1 MSDVISG
8 FFTRVAWLRFFRYWR
23 MATKQ
28 NKSII
33 NPAAVTV
40 TETMIICVVLI
51 RRTDTELFAFVV
63 EPIAIAVAEAED
75 ELVTT
80 SGYISVGTTGDGGK
94 AAVHR
99 SYPIAALRDEY
110 AWSRKKLYSAVIAEA
125 SFVIKLGPEED
136 PSTKPT
142 ETMY

>member
-1 MSDVISG
+1 
-8 FFTRVAWLRFFRYWR
+8 

-33 NPAAVTV
+33 NPAVVTV

-51 RRTDTELFAFVV
+51 RLTDTELFAFVV
-63 EPIAIAVAEAED
+63 ESSAVAVAEAED
-75 ELVTT
+75 ELVTI
-80 SGYISVGTTGDGGK
+80 SGYNSVGTTGDGGK

-99 SYPIAALRDEY
+99 SYPITALRDEY

-125 SFVIKLGPEED
+125 SFVI
-136 PSTKPT
+136 
-142 ETMY
+142 

>member
-1 MSDVISG
+1 
-8 FFTRVAWLRFFRYWR
+8 

-33 NPAAVTV
+33 NPAVVTV

-51 RRTDTELFAFVV
+51 RRTDTELSAFVV
-63 EPIAIAVAEAED
+63 ESSAVAVAEAED
-75 ELVTT
+75 ELVATT
-80 SGYISVGTTGDGGK
+80 GYNSVGTAGDGGK

-110 AWSRKKLYSAVIAEA
+110 A
-125 SFVIKLGPEED
+125 
-136 PSTKPT
+136 
-142 ETMY
+142 